1 MTTPSKRSGP
11 SSPGAVP
18 KKRKPSSTLPEPGAV
33 LNYSYLWEEEYRD
46 GRDEGVKDRPVAVV
60 IVTVM
65 ADGLEQVI
73 VAALSTSPPRH
84 GERAIEVPS
93 VVRRQLRLSA
103 DRSWGV
109 VCEVNRFTW
118 PGYDI
123 RPVPGR
129 EPETRYGTL
138 PSGFFRQVRDA
149 IFAGGIGRV
158 VDRDD

>member
-1 MTTPSKRSGP
+1 MTILSKRSGP
-11 SSPGAVP
+11 SSPGAAP
-18 KKRKPSSTLPEPGAV
+18 KKRKPSSTLPEPGDV

-60 IVTVM
+60 IVTLM

-73 VAALSTSPPRH
+73 VAPLSTRDPRR
-84 GERAIEVPS
+84 GERAIELPAA
-93 VVRRQLRLSA
+93 VRRQLGLA
-103 DRSWGV
+103 AARSWV
-109 VCEVNRFTW
+109 VVSEVNRFTW

-123 RPVPGR
+123 RPAPGR

-138 PSGFFRQVRDA
+138 PAGFFRQVRDA
-149 IFAGGIGRV
+149 IFAVGLGRV